1 VNRLK
6 SIPYY
11 HWSRHG
17 VTDGLTGAGGVARG
31 VEQAEI
37 KPPFRIM
44 PSRQR
49 NLVGPGA
56 LALLGLALFAW
67 GIWSGSAK
75 PHGGGLEA
83 IALVVGVFLAPIAIF
98 WLVRERRYFDP
109 RNEYYIEI
117 GIDEF
122 ALVTPDATD
131 RARWRDLAPF
141 EVKQVVTHHHFKHGH
156 TKSVSFETVT
166 RYGALEIKI
175 PLDDFATRLGL
186 ERRDRAEAMRT
197 ILDDLRQRALVGP
210 IAEPAEPFLVPA
222 GLVVAPMPS
231 PNRSP
236 VAAIK
241 SVVQR
246 K

>member
-1 VNRLK
+1 M
-6 SIPYY
+6 
-11 HWSRHG
+11 
-17 VTDGLTGAGGVARG
+17 ARE

-44 PSRQR
+44 PSRQG

-75 PHGGGLEA
+75 PHGSGLEVA
-83 IALVVGVFLAPIAIF
+83 ALVVGIFLAPIAVF
-98 WLVRERRYFDP
+98 WLLRERRYFDP
-109 RNEYYIEI
+109 RNEYWIEI
-117 GIDEF
+117 GIDDF
-122 ALVTPDATD
+122 ALVTPDAID
-131 RARWRDLAPF
+131 RSRWSDLAPF
-141 EVKQVVTHHHFKHGH
+141 EVKQVVKQHHFKHGH

-166 RYGALEIKI
+166 RYGALEIRI
-175 PLDDFATRLGL
+175 PLDDFGTRLGV
-186 ERRDRAEAMRT
+186 ERRDRAEAMRV
-197 ILDDLRQRALVGP
+197 ILDDLRQRALIGP
-210 IAEPAEPFLVPA
+210 TAESAEPFLVPA

-231 PNRSP
+231 PKRSL
-236 VAAIK
+236 VAATI